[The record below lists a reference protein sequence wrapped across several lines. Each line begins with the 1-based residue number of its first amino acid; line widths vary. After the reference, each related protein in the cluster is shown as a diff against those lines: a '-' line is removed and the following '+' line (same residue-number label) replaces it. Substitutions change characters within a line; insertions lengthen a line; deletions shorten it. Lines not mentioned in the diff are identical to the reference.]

1 MAGAGPPGQTGALG
15 KTAPFRVLGYITE
28 GASFFPNAKEY
39 SVGSTA
45 TWLPKN
51 ISGDTAVA
59 ANGAIIECWTSTP
72 TSQDKFWG
80 LQKNG
85 SGEDIYGRISGEGSG
100 HAWGIFEL
108 DANEIFEGK
117 IDDLSQDFFLVG
129 YSHPGG
135 EKTTTRAYLSSGDL
149 SDQLGESQSRI
160 DYLLR
165 VSGVAPAVIIGA
177 RFRGFGPEVLDR
189 LRDTMAVMRGGKKAV
204 VTLAKVEKTRGG
216 DGFLNRGEVAGDV
229 DGGCVA
235 VGCQHDHHRPRDDQ
249 GRVHPSSAHLDHPY
263 PIGTCRRP
271 PTPRRL
277 RPACLSTADRRRAV
291 PHSVEN
297 GPSALRGMQCAVVGT
312 GRIVVWSPGAVRGLP
327 VP

>member
-28 GASFFPNAKEY
+28 GATFFPNAKEY

-117 IDDLSQDFFLVG
+117 VDHLSQDFFLVG
-129 YSHPGG
+129 YTHGG
-135 EKTTTRAYLSSGDL
+135 GASGPP
-149 SDQLGESQSRI
+149 RI
-160 DYLLR
+160 VQWR
-165 VSGVAPAVIIGA
+165 EVAP
-177 RFRGFGPEVLDR
+177 D
-189 LRDTMAVMRGGKKAV
+189 
-204 VTLAKVEKTRGG
+204 
-216 DGFLNRGEVAGDV
+216 
-229 DGGCVA
+229 
-235 VGCQHDHHRPRDDQ
+235 
-249 GRVHPSSAHLDHPY
+249 
-263 PIGTCRRP
+263 
-271 PTPRRL
+271 
-277 RPACLSTADRRRAV
+277 
-291 PHSVEN
+291 
-297 GPSALRGMQCAVVGT
+297 
-312 GRIVVWSPGAVRGLP
+312 
-327 VP
+327 